1 MVYHVDIASI
11 NWMCFSFAYTYNILI
26 VGQESRLNIQDHKR
40 NIGRNG
46 YSKLILIH
54 VN

>member
-1 MVYHVDIASI
+1 MVHHVDIASI
-11 NWMCFSFAYTYNILI
+11 KWMCFSFAYTFNILI
-26 VGQESRLNIQDHKR
+26 MGKESRLNIQNHKR

-46 YSKLILIH
+46 YSKLILVL